1 MNIERRERE
10 RQDRIRK
17 FREGEELNKQ
27 KSRGVRE
34 NFIRYQREK
43 EEKAQRYK
51 QERLDAMRDRRM
63 NRGIQETNRE
73 RSVVE
78 AKEKLTVSKVL
89 CK

>member
-17 FREGEELNKQ
+17 YREGDELNKQ
-27 KSRGVRE
+27 KSRDIRDS
-34 NFIRYQREK
+34 FIRYQKEK

-63 NRGIQETNRE
+63 NRGIQDTNRE
-73 RSVVE
+73 RSVTE
-78 AKEKLTVSKVL
+78 AKEKLAVSRIL